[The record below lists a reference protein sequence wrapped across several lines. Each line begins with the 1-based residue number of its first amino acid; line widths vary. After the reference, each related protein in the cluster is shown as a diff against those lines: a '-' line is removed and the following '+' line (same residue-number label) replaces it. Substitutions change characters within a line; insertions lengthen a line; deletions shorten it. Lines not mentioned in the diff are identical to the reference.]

1 MTDNRQDIVPD
12 VFLFQWQIFMYQCS
26 VIKLHSNGQSYFRL
40 VSHLHGCLGDCASS
54 LLVEPL
60 KALLQRVHLLEVEPR
75 RLNDQIELGVVLSV
89 GDHLYA
95 LVGGVGD
102 LEGDEQRLELTDF

>member
-1 MTDNRQDIVPD
+1 MLGGREYNFT
-12 VFLFQWQIFMYQCS
+12 
-26 VIKLHSNGQSYFRL
+26 KLLRL

-60 KALLQRVHLLEVEPR
+60 KALLQRVHLLQVEPR
-75 RLNDQIELGVVLSV
+75 RLDNQIELGVVLSI

-102 LEGDEQRLELTDF
+102 LEGDEQRLELADF

>member
-1 MTDNRQDIVPD
+1 MENGHVP
-12 VFLFQWQIFMYQCS
+12 VQCHK
-26 VIKLHSNGQSYFRL
+26 IAFKRPKLLRL
-40 VSHLHGCLGDCASS
+40 VSHLHGCLGDCAGS

-60 KALLQRVHLLEVEPR
+60 KALLQRVHLLQVEPR
-75 RLNDQIELGVVLSV
+75 RLDDQIELGVVLSV

-102 LEGDEQRLELTDF
+102 LEGDEQRLELADF